1 MDEAEDQQ
9 RQHEERQQDNVVRKL
24 VLGRRGRCLGQQPPS
39 RWRRERARAEE
50 ARRKVHSRVRRHG
63 HCLRR
68 LQHAQVHPQRHG
80 ALHLAVGLSKGKPCL
95 FRQSYYK
102 LGSVEGS

>member
-1 MDEAEDQQ
+1 M
-9 RQHEERQQDNVVRKL
+9 
-24 VLGRRGRCLGQQPPS
+24 GRCRRADRGARPQLDRDPLVPGG
-39 RWRRERARAEE
+39 RGARHRRRE
-50 ARRKVHSRVRRHG
+50 VHARVRHDG
-63 HCLRR
+63 HRLRR

-102 LGSVEGS
+102 LGSLEGAC

>member
-68 LQHAQVHPQRHG
+68 LQHAEVRAKRHG
-80 ALHLAVGLSKGKPCL
+80 ALHQPRTFPKGKS
-95 FRQSYYK
+95 F
-102 LGSVEGS
+102 